1 MALQRGYRQLTISLT
16 YRLGA
21 SSIARAARSA
31 LWPRRSFLS
40 ASSSLDCKLKL
51 PIHQQ
56 PNTATSRPFANQST
70 TSAIMPS
77 NTNDAATSNGLL
89 PEGYEKITEGTIT
102 MHYPQSENSVF
113 YNPVQVQNRDLSV
126 LMIGMYA
133 ERRAERMWVTRK
145 RKEVRKRMSQEQ
157 RSATAAVV
165 DTSKES
171 KLERKARMAQFEK
184 DLDAEVEAA
193 KVSVN
198 FTKLA
203 QESATTNDGMSIFE
217 ALAASGLRSLRYWKE
232 VPGLRT
238 MVVNDL
244 DPGAIDLARENVI
257 RNGLE
262 GALASEGDE
271 HNKDDTAA
279 TTEEG
284 NIDPLK
290 KYNLRPPGIKLQV
303 GDATHEMYMSRVPPT
318 LHPSQYNTTQSKY
331 QMT

>member
-1 MALQRGYRQLTISLT
+1 MALQRGYRQLNISLT
-16 YRLGA
+16 YRIGA
-21 SSIARAARSA
+21 SSTATRLAGSA
-31 LWPRRSFLS
+31 LLPKRNFFS
-40 ASSSLDCKLKL
+40 ASSSAFDCKLKL

-56 PNTATSRPFANQST
+56 PNTATSRPSFANQST
-70 TSAIMPS
+70 TTAIMPS
-77 NTNDAATSNGLL
+77 NTNDAATSKGLL
-89 PEGYEKITEGTIT
+89 PQGYEKITEGTIT

-145 RKEVRKRMSQEQ
+145 RKEVRRRMSQEQ
-157 RSATAAVV
+157 RSAAAAV
-165 DTSKES
+165 DASSKES

-193 KVSVN
+193 KASVN

-203 QESATTNDGMSIFE
+203 QESATTDDGMSIFE

-262 GALASEGDE
+262 GALANEGDE
-271 HNKDDTAA
+271 RNKDDTA

-303 GDATHEMYMSRVPPT
+303 GDATHEMYMSRIPPT
-318 LHPSQYNTTQSKY
+318 LHPSQYNTTQS
-331 QMT
+331 